1 MSTIGIGID
10 NLHIA
15 NFDVTSQKLVFI
27 LIRILVVKSVMQVM
41 SRYYCVYVEDW
52 WSIFSVM
59 TCEENTIY
67 IFILSKKLI
76 LNIFNLRI
84 LTS

>member
-52 WSIFSVM
+52 
-59 TCEENTIY
+59 
-67 IFILSKKLI
+67 
-76 LNIFNLRI
+76 
-84 LTS
+84 